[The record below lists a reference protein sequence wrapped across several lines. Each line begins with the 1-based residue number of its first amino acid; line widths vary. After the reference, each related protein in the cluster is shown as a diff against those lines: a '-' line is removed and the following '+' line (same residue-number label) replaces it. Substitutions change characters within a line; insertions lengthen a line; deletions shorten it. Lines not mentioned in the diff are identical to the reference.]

1 MLFSISTSPTIKRRG
16 EVMDAV
22 DAVANML
29 EVAKDN
35 GLEPEVVWLFGIKRG
50 EGYDTEEAAAAA
62 LNEFDI

>member
-1 MLFSISTSPTIKRRG
+1 
-16 EVMDAV
+16 MDAV

-29 EVAKDN
+29 KVAKDN

-50 EGYDTEEAAAAA
+50 EGYDTEEAAEAA